1 MNRFPRFV
9 AVLMLWLATTIAD
22 VAVPFSH
29 VLLVIAGLLL
39 VTEITR
45 SSRKA
50 LFSARPVPD
59 HEVFTGYS
67 PKGQNPANLAS

>member
-1 MNRFPRFV
+1 MNKFPRFV

-29 VLLVIAGLLL
+29 VLLVVAVLMLIAE
-39 VTEITR
+39 V
-45 SSRKA
+45 SSQA
-50 LFSARPVPD
+50 AISARPVTP

-67 PKGQNPANLAS
+67 PQGQNPANLAS